1 LAYCIN
7 DHTYLAHLTDY
18 VTGMR
23 KSVGREEFDIA
34 VSAVKGQ
41 CKVVAEF
48 LISQLEK
55 RFPNS
60 KIMEA
65 LGVVFPQ
72 YWLQEKC
79 NELFP
84 VHLQVIKD
92 WFCNLKVAMFGVGD
106 EREAKQVGAPLD
118 ARALDM

>member
-1 LAYCIN
+1 
-7 DHTYLAHLTDY
+7 
-18 VTGMR
+18 MR